1 MAKEELRLKFVDQ
14 GFRDILKCEGT
25 GELVKQVTDRVCAE
39 CNSMNSRGG
48 KGFESSTFKGNYAGG
63 RWVGYITATDKKS
76 LAAASE
82 DKVFERALHP

>member
-1 MAKEELRLKFVDQ
+1 MAKETVRLEFVSE
-14 GFRDILKCEGT
+14 GFKEILNCEGT
-25 GELVKQVTDRVCAE
+25 GTIVGQVTERVCAE
-39 CNSMNSRGG
+39 CNSMNNRGG
-48 KGFESSTFKGNYAGG
+48 SGFEASTFKGNYAGG

>member
-1 MAKEELRLKFVDQ
+1 MATESVRLEFVSE
-14 GFRDILKCEGT
+14 GFKAILNCEGT

-39 CNSMNSRGG
+39 CNSMNNRGG
-48 KGFESSTFKGNYAGG
+48 SGFEASTFKGNYAGG